1 MSNSD
6 TQLLQLTAQLQARFN
21 AVSGELPH
29 DKIETLSVPAERL
42 TETLAF
48 LKHEAEPRFEMLFD
62 LSAIDEAGRGGGLTV
77 FYQLLSLS
85 GNTDL
90 RLKVSLPEE
99 APILPSACAVWPAA
113 NWYERELYDMFGIH
127 IDGHPDLR
135 RILMPEYW
143 EGHPLR
149 KAHPNRATEMPPY
162 RLPEAR
168 YRQILDSY
176 RAEDYSEPGDD
187 DEEMVLNI
195 GPTHPGTHGLLR
207 LVVRLAGEEI
217 RDVRPDIGFHHRGAE
232 KMAERHT
239 YHTYIP
245 YTDRIDY
252 LAGVQNELPYVLAV
266 EQLAGITVPQR
277 AQVIRVMLCELFR
290 VSSHLV
296 WLASYA
302 HDLGA
307 LAPPFYAFRER
318 EYLFDV
324 IELITGGR
332 MHPAFFR
339 IGGVALDLPEGWRE
353 ALQGFLKRMPPVIDE
368 YEALL
373 TRNPIFRAR
382 TRGIGVLSTAQAI
395 DWGVSGPNLRAC
407 GLDWD
412 LRKRR
417 PYSGYEHYDFEVP
430 TAAEGDALARAEV
443 RLEEIRQSLR
453 IVEQAMQNMPD
464 GTILSAD
471 ARYAFPRKEAA
482 LQDIETLIHHFI
494 SVGRGMSFPPGE
506 SLFITEAPKGMNGY
520 FVVSDGSEQPYRLRI
535 RTPSFPHVQTIPLLA
550 RSHLLADL
558 IAILGSI
565 DYVLA
570 DLDR

>member
-1 MSNSD
+1 MAD
-6 TQLLQLTAQLQARFN
+6 CEEQLALTTQLQAQFN
-21 AVSGELPH
+21 AVPNELPH
-29 DKIETLSVPAERL
+29 DKIDTLSVPAERL
-42 TETLAF
+42 TETLTF
-48 LKHEAEPRFEMLFD
+48 LKYKAEPRFEMLFD

-85 GNTDL
+85 GNADL
-90 RLKVSLPEE
+90 RLKVSLPAE
-99 APILPSACAVWPAA
+99 APTLPSTCAVWPAA

-127 IDGHPDLR
+127 VDGHPDLR

-149 KAHPNRATEMPPY
+149 KTHPNRATEMPPY
-162 RLPEAR
+162 QLPEAR
-168 YRQILDSY
+168 YRSIMESY
-176 RAEDYSEPGDD
+176 RAEDYREAATD
-187 DEEMVLNI
+187 DEEMILNI

-232 KMAERHT
+232 KMAERQTFHS
-239 YHTYIP
+239 YIP

-302 HDLGA
+302 HDVGA

-324 IELITGGR
+324 MELITGGR

-339 IGGVALDLPEGWRE
+339 IGGVALDLPEGWHE
-353 ALQGFLKRMPPVIDE
+353 ALQAFLQRMPAAIDE
-368 YEALL
+368 YQDLL
-373 TRNPIFRAR
+373 TNNPIMRAR
-382 TRGIGVLSTAQAI
+382 TRGIGVLSTAEAI

-407 GLDWD
+407 GLEWD
-412 LRKRR
+412 LRKKR

-430 TAAEGDALARAEV
+430 TATEGDALARTEV
-443 RLEEIRQSLR
+443 RLEEMRQSLR
-453 IVEQAMQNMPD
+453 IVEQAMQNMPS
-464 GTILSAD
+464 GPVLSSE
-471 ARYAFPRKEAA
+471 ARYAFPRKEAT
-482 LQDIETLIHHFI
+482 LHDIETLIHHFI
-494 SVGRGMSFPPGE
+494 SVGRGMRFPPGE

-520 FVVSDGSEQPYRLRI
+520 FVVSDGSENPYRLRI
-535 RTPSFPHVQTIPLLA
+535 RTPSFPHIQTLALLA
-550 RSHLLADL
+550 RGHLLADL
-558 IAILGSI
+558 ITILGSI

-570 DLDR
+570 DVDR